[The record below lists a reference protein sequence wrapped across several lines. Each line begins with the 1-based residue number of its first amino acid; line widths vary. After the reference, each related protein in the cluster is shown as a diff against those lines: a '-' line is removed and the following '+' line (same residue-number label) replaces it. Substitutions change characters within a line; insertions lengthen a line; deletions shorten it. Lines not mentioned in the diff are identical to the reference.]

1 MTLPTPPHLKGS
13 LSVTMPYSDVA
24 QAYAVNVRNL
34 FTPPAAKRRERG
46 VGAATLSP
54 WELAEQAEKLS
65 PISNQLAVEA
75 ANKLAA
81 QDTSERVEASN
92 QLLAKALTDLT
103 VSAHLFEAAE
113 DAEVQRS
120 SDRAARSERSVS
132 EAPDEL
138 LQIIVGHGAVNSKRE
153 RAGTRASSDPEARVG
168 LLETLE
174 DTIDLIS
181 KRTATAGQSA
191 LTGLF
196 GIGLVQVGQAAGLVG
211 QSVAG
216 VFGQAEKLSRLYA
229 LCRDFALKAYD
240 SVLALL
246 GPVVARA
253 AGQQVLDWLAQVK
266 EARFI
271 GQFLEKIYQ
280 TQETQAALSAIVS
293 NSKASG
299 DKFTSATT
307 ELNQLGEQYSRQTAL
322 IEKLLKGMKFLGG
335 IPAAILPY
343 GTLLLAGA
351 YIAITAYLVFNG
363 ADYLDAH
370 RLTLLNRVRGIR
382 QVIETNLG

>member
-1 MTLPTPPHLKGS
+1 
-13 LSVTMPYSDVA
+13 MPYSDVA
-24 QAYAVNVRNL
+24 QAYADNVRAL
-34 FTPPAAKRRERG
+34 FTPPATKQRERG
-46 VGAATLSP
+46 LGAATLSTT
-54 WELAEQAEKLS
+54 ELAEQAERLA
-65 PISNQLAVEA
+65 PISSQLAVEA

-81 QDTSERVEASN
+81 QNISERVEASN

-113 DAEVQRS
+113 DAEAHPA
-120 SDRAARSERSVS
+120 SDRTARSERSVS
-132 EAPDEL
+132 NAPDEM
-138 LQIIVGHGAVNSKRE
+138 LQIIVGDGAMTSKRE
-153 RAGTRASSDPEARVG
+153 RAEAKALRGPEAREV
-168 LLETLE
+168 LSETIE

-196 GIGLVQVGQAAGLVG
+196 GIGFVQVGQAAGLVG
-211 QSVAG
+211 QSFAG
-216 VFGQAEKLSRLYA
+216 AFGQAERLSRLYA

-280 TQETQAALSAIVS
+280 TQETQAALLVIVRS
-293 NSKASG
+293 SEASG
-299 DKFTSATT
+299 DKFASATA
-307 ELNQLGEQYSRQTAL
+307 EVNQLGEQYARQTAL
-322 IEKLLKGMKFLGG
+322 IEKLLKGLKFLGG

-351 YIAITAYLVFNG
+351 YIAMMAYLVFNG
-363 ADYLDAH
+363 ADYLDAD

>member
-1 MTLPTPPHLKGS
+1 MS
-13 LSVTMPYSDVA
+13 YSDVA
-24 QAYAVNVRNL
+24 QAYADNVRTL
-34 FTPPAAKRRERG
+34 FTPPATKQRERG
-46 VGAATLSP
+46 IGAATWSP
-54 WELAEQAEKLS
+54 SELAEQAERLA
-65 PISNQLAVEA
+65 PISSQLTVEA

-81 QDTSERVEASN
+81 QDTSDRVEASN

-113 DAEVQRS
+113 DAEAQTS
-120 SDRAARSERSVS
+120 TDRTVRSERSIS
-132 EAPDEL
+132 SAPDEM
-138 LQIIVGHGAVNSKRE
+138 LQIIVGDGGIMPKRE
-153 RAGTRASSDPEARVG
+153 RAVARALSGTEAREE
-168 LLETLE
+168 LSEMLE

-181 KRTATAGQSA
+181 KRTATTGQSA

-196 GIGLVQVGQAAGLVG
+196 GIGLVQVGQAAGVVG

-246 GPVVARA
+246 GPVVAKA
-253 AGQQVLDWLAQVK
+253 AGQQVMDWLAQIK

-271 GQFLEKIYQ
+271 GQFLDKIYQ
-280 TQETQAALSAIVS
+280 TQETQAALILVVRSS
-293 NSKASG
+293 EASG
-299 DKFTSATT
+299 DKFASATA
-307 ELNQLGEQYSRQTAL
+307 EVDQLGEQYARQTAL
-322 IEKLLKGMKFLGG
+322 IEKLLKGLKFLGG
-335 IPAAILPY
+335 IPAAVLPY

-351 YIAITAYLVFNG
+351 YIAIMAYLVFNG
-363 ADYLDAH
+363 ADYLDAD

-382 QVIETNLG
+382 QLIEANLG

>member
-1 MTLPTPPHLKGS
+1 
-13 LSVTMPYSDVA
+13 MPYSDVA
-24 QAYAVNVRNL
+24 QAYADNVRTL
-34 FTPPAAKRRERG
+34 FTPPAAKQRERG
-46 VGAATLSP
+46 IGGATLSP
-54 WELAEQAEKLS
+54 SELAEQAEKLA
-65 PISNQLAVEA
+65 PISSQLAVEA

-81 QDTSERVEASN
+81 PDISERVEASN

-113 DAEVQRS
+113 DAEAPPPSFTRT
-120 SDRAARSERSVS
+120 ARSERSVS
-132 EAPDEL
+132 SAPDEM
-138 LQIIVGHGAVNSKRE
+138 LQIIVGDGAATSKRE
-153 RAGTRASSDPEARVG
+153 RAGARALRGPEGQQG
-168 LLETLE
+168 LSETIE

-181 KRTATAGQSA
+181 RRTATAGQSA

-246 GPVVARA
+246 GPVVAKA
-253 AGQQVLDWLAQVK
+253 AGQQVLDWLAQVQ

-271 GQFLEKIYQ
+271 GQFLEKIYR
-280 TQETQAALSAIVS
+280 TQETQAALLVIVS

-299 DKFTSATT
+299 DKFASVTT
-307 ELNQLGEQYSRQTAL
+307 EIDQLGEQYARQTAL
-322 IEKLLKGMKFLGG
+322 VEKLLKGLKFLGG

-343 GTLLLAGA
+343 GTLLLAGV
-351 YIAITAYLVFNG
+351 YIAIMAYLVFNG
-363 ADYLDAH
+363 ADYLDAD

>member
-1 MTLPTPPHLKGS
+1 MA
-13 LSVTMPYSDVA
+13 YSDVA
-24 QAYAVNVRNL
+24 QAYADNVRAL
-34 FTPPAAKRRERG
+34 FTPPAGEKRERG
-46 VGAATLSP
+46 MGAATLSP
-54 WELAEQAEKLS
+54 SALAEQAEKLA

-75 ANKLAA
+75 ANKLTAP
-81 QDTSERVEASN
+81 DISERVEASN

-103 VSAHLFEAAE
+103 VSAHLFDAAE
-113 DAEVQRS
+113 DAETQPS
-120 SDRAARSERSVS
+120 SAKSARSERSVS
-132 EAPDEL
+132 RPPDEM
-138 LQIIVGHGAVNSKRE
+138 LQIIVGDGAVTSRRE
-153 RAGTRASSDPEARVG
+153 RTGTRALSSAESREE
-168 LLETLE
+168 LSETLG
-174 DTIDLIS
+174 DTIELIS
-181 KRTATAGQSA
+181 NRTATAGQSA

-246 GPVVARA
+246 GPVVAKA
-253 AGQQVLDWLAQVK
+253 AGQQVLDWLAQVQ

-271 GQFLEKIYQ
+271 GQFLDKIYQ
-280 TQETQAALSAIVS
+280 TEETQAALLEIVRS
-293 NSKASG
+293 SEASG
-299 DKFTSATT
+299 DKFASATA
-307 ELNQLGEQYSRQTAL
+307 EVNQLGEQYGRQTAL
-322 IEKLLKGMKFLGG
+322 VEKLLKGLKFLGG

-351 YIAITAYLVFNG
+351 YVAIMAYLVFNG
-363 ADYLDAH
+363 ADYLDAD